1 MLESVELD
9 AFMGDIS
16 VEEIELGS
24 NLRYLG
30 PGCF

>member
-9 AFMGDIS
+9 AFLGDRS

-24 NLRYLG
+24 NLRDLG
-30 PGCF
+30 LGSF